1 MLQDDYIMATNR
13 KICFSL
19 RFKHMIGRYW
29 QNGQQQRANVEP
41 IHQNRINGRQPS
53 PMNVPMSVLEQF
65 RESWL
70 TAIIGSILFA
80 TGMCLLFWNEG
91 KAVKVAYSLDEALQN
106 VAVLSNPFKLL
117 PEFEGRLIHISGSLS
132 ISEPLTEPDHGI
144 IMLSVKLK
152 RRVQMYQWVEIEEE
166 RSFGGV
172 TEEEKHYYYTTE
184 WKDKLID
191 SDHFYIRTGHHNP
204 KEMPIKSQI
213 QIANEVKIGAFIL
226 GLELKKKFNEFIE
239 ITSDERPERKDIKMH
254 SGLYYHSTDLWNPQ
268 VGDIRIQFSYAGKQ
282 GDIYSIVGMME
293 KGVIVPYI
301 TSHGE
306 DILLQRKHKMTVD
319 QMFHLEHM
327 HNYWRT
333 WSIRGLGWLVLF
345 LAATCLANILKTLIL
360 NSTFLCGLIAIES
373 LTMSVSMSISL
384 LVIGFA
390 WVWYRPVIGLCLA
403 LASILPFIYSTLTA
417 GSQSQQRDNYRRL

>member
-1 MLQDDYIMATNR
+1 
-13 KICFSL
+13 
-19 RFKHMIGRYW
+19 
-29 QNGQQQRANVEP
+29 
-41 IHQNRINGRQPS
+41 
-53 PMNVPMSVLEQF
+53 MSVSEQF

-91 KAVKVAYSLDEALQN
+91 RAVKVAYSLDEALRN

-117 PEFEGRLIHISGSLS
+117 PEFEGRLIYISGSLS
-132 ISEPLTEPDHGI
+132 ISEPLTEPDYGI
-144 IMLSVKLK
+144 IVSSVKLK

-184 WKDKLID
+184 WKDKLVD

-226 GLELKKKFNEFIE
+226 GSELKKKFNEFVE

-254 SGLYYHSTDLWNPQ
+254 SGLYYHSADLWNPQ

-282 GDIYSIVGMME
+282 GDVYSIVGMME
-293 KGVIVPYI
+293 KGIIVPYT

-319 QMFHLEHM
+319 QMFHLEHV

-333 WSIRGLGWLVLF
+333 WSIRKCITIFRGLGWLVLF
-345 LAATCLANILKTLIL
+345 LAATCLANILRTVIL
-360 NSTFLCGLIAIES
+360 NSTFLCGIIAIES

-403 LASILPFIYSTLTA
+403 LASILPFIYSTLIA

>member
-1 MLQDDYIMATNR
+1 MYRAN
-13 KICFSL
+13 
-19 RFKHMIGRYW
+19 

-41 IHQNRINGRQPS
+41 IHPNRINGRQPS
-53 PMNVPMSVLEQF
+53 PINVPMSVMEQF

-91 KAVKVAYSLDEALQN
+91 RAVKVAYSLDEALRN
-106 VAVLSNPFKLL
+106 VAVLPNPFKLL
-117 PEFEGRLIHISGSLS
+117 PEFEGRLIHISGQLS
-132 ISEPLTEPDHGI
+132 ISEPLTEPDYGI
-144 IMLSVKLK
+144 IVSSVKLK

-172 TEEEKHYYYTTE
+172 TEDEKHYYYTTE
-184 WKDKLID
+184 WKDKLVD
-191 SDHFYIRTGHHNP
+191 SDNFYIRTGHHNP

-213 QIANEVKIGAFIL
+213 QTANEVKIGAFIL
-226 GLELKKKFNEFIE
+226 GSDLKKKFNEFIE

-282 GDIYSIVGMME
+282 GDIYSVVGMME
-293 KGVIVPYI
+293 KGIIVPYT

-306 DILLQRKHKMTVD
+306 DILLQRKHKITVD
-319 QMFHLEHM
+319 QMFHLEHV

-345 LAATCLANILKTLIL
+345 LAATCLANILRTVIL
-360 NSTFLCGLIAIES
+360 NSTFLCGIIAIES

-384 LVIGFA
+384 LVIGLA
-390 WVWYRPVIGLCLA
+390 WVWYRPVISLCLA

-417 GSQSQQRDNYRRL
+417 SQSQQRDNYRRL

>member
-1 MLQDDYIMATNR
+1 
-13 KICFSL
+13 
-19 RFKHMIGRYW
+19 
-29 QNGQQQRANVEP
+29 
-41 IHQNRINGRQPS
+41 
-53 PMNVPMSVLEQF
+53 MNVPMSVLEQF

-204 KEMPIKSQI
+204 KEIPIKSQI

-226 GLELKKKFNEFIE
+226 GLELKKKFNEFVE

-360 NSTFLCGLIAIES
+360 NSTFLCGIIAIES

>member
-1 MLQDDYIMATNR
+1 MYRAN
-13 KICFSL
+13 
-19 RFKHMIGRYW
+19 

-53 PMNVPMSVLEQF
+53 PINVPMSVSEQF

-91 KAVKVAYSLDEALQN
+91 RAVKVAYSLDEALRN

-117 PEFEGRLIHISGSLS
+117 PEFEGRLIYISGSLS
-132 ISEPLTEPDHGI
+132 ISEPLTEPDYGI
-144 IMLSVKLK
+144 IVSSVKLK

-184 WKDKLID
+184 WKDKLVD

-226 GLELKKKFNEFIE
+226 GSELKKKFNEFVE

-254 SGLYYHSTDLWNPQ
+254 SGLYYHSADLWNPQ

-282 GDIYSIVGMME
+282 GDVYSIVGMME
-293 KGVIVPYI
+293 KGIIVPYT

-319 QMFHLEHM
+319 QMFHLEHV

-333 WSIRGLGWLVLF
+333 WSIRKCITIFRGLGWLVLF
-345 LAATCLANILKTLIL
+345 LAATCLANILRTVIL
-360 NSTFLCGLIAIES
+360 NSTFLCGIIAIES

-403 LASILPFIYSTLTA
+403 LASILPFIYSTLIA

>member
-1 MLQDDYIMATNR
+1 MYRAN
-13 KICFSL
+13 
-19 RFKHMIGRYW
+19 
-29 QNGQQQRANVEP
+29 QNGQQQRGNVEP
-41 IHQNRINGRQPS
+41 LHPNRINGRQPS
-53 PMNVPMSVLEQF
+53 PINVPMSVLEQF

-91 KAVKVAYSLDEALQN
+91 RAVKVAYSLDEALRN
-106 VAVLSNPFKLL
+106 VAVLPNPFKLL
-117 PEFEGRLIHISGSLS
+117 PEFEGRLIHISGQLS
-132 ISEPLTEPDHGI
+132 ISEPLTEPDYGI
-144 IMLSVKLK
+144 IVSCVKLK

-172 TEEEKHYYYTTE
+172 TEEDKHYYYTTE
-184 WKDKLID
+184 WKDKLVD

-213 QIANEVKIGAFIL
+213 QTANEVKIGAFIL
-226 GLELKKKFNEFIE
+226 GSELKKKFNEFIE

-282 GDIYSIVGMME
+282 GDVYSVVGMME
-293 KGVIVPYI
+293 KGIIVPYT

-319 QMFHLEHM
+319 EMFHLEHF

-345 LAATCLANILKTLIL
+345 LAATCLANILRTVIL
-360 NSTFLCGLIAIES
+360 NSTFLCGIIAIES

-384 LVIGFA
+384 LVIGLA
-390 WVWYRPVIGLCLA
+390 WVWYRPVISLCLA

-417 GSQSQQRDNYRRL
+417 SQSQQRDNYRRL